1 MALQAVE
8 ARGGKAKALATRL
21 RSEIPKWKKVIR
33 KSGAK
38 ADPPSRFQW

>member
-21 RSEIPKWKKVIR
+21 RSEIPKWPKVLR
-33 KSGAK
+33 ASGAK
-38 ADPPSRFQW
+38 ADPSWRFQW